1 LSGGEQQMVAIG
13 RALMADPLVLLLD
26 EPSLGLAPNLVEL
39 IFETIVEISRSRTSI
54 ILVEQ
59 NASMALEIADHGY
72 VMETGK
78 VTLHGVAAEL
88 KARQDFVEAYLG

>member
-1 LSGGEQQMVAIG
+1 
-13 RALMADPLVLLLD
+13 
-26 EPSLGLAPNLVEL
+26 
-39 IFETIVEISRSRTSI
+39 
-54 ILVEQ
+54 
-59 NASMALEIADHGY
+59 MALEIADHGY